1 MKSIALYCNWGVF
14 VDESGVYIPS
24 IHSRYIIGL
33 KNLGYEKIY
42 LVSKVSSKKSDS
54 MDYFFESDELKVI
67 GIKWFSNYMSSL
79 GSFFSIFK
87 ASLYLRRLN
96 LSKIYVR
103 TYEPFGWLFVFCNF
117 NIRNDILMHYIS
129 DPKTAIYNNSNDGA
143 LKKTIRY
150 ILFLPDFYFTQLF
163 AFFCNVS
170 SNGPVP
176 KNNVPEL
183 ISKKMNTVV
192 ESALLE
198 SDIRNINERTSFTS
212 HFAKDDMVTFLY
224 VGYIRPSKGID
235 KLIEAVC
242 ILRDKGYKFKLT
254 LVGDGEF
261 TKDLKTIITDNN
273 LTSCITLVGYV
284 PFSQRL
290 LDFYTS
296 HDVFVNPSPS
306 ETGPRVLL
314 EARVCGCKLISTD
327 IGYAADIIT
336 NNEIGR
342 IISCNNVALLVESME
357 YYLVNTFTTEIPSR
371 NKLTHSISVEEFFKS
386 VL

>member
-42 LVSKVSSKKSDS
+42 LVSKVSKKKSDS
-54 MDYFFESDELKVI
+54 MDYFFENEELKVI

-79 GSFFSIFK
+79 GSFFSILK

-103 TYEPFGWLFVFCNF
+103 TYEPFGWLFVLSNI

-129 DPKTAIYNNSNDGA
+129 DPKTAIYNNANDNS
-143 LKKTIRY
+143 LKKFIRY
-150 ILFLPDFYFTQLF
+150 TLFLPDFYFTQFFALF
-163 AFFCNVS
+163 CKVS

-176 KNNVPEL
+176 QKNVPNF
-183 ISKKMNTVV
+183 IAKKMNAVV

-198 SDIRNINERTSFTS
+198 SDIRNIKERTSSTS
-212 HFAKDDMVTFLY
+212 RYSKDDTVSFLY
-224 VGYIRPSKGID
+224 VGYIRPSKGVD

-242 ILRDKGYKFKLT
+242 ILRDKGYEFKLT

-261 TKDLKTIITDNN
+261 IKDLKTIITDNK

-327 IGYAADIIT
+327 IGYAADIII
-336 NNEIGR
+336 NNEIGK
-342 IISCNNVALLVESME
+342 IISCNNVDILVQSME
-357 YYLVNTFTTEIPSR
+357 YYLVNTFTTEIPPR
-371 NKLTHSISVEEFFKS
+371 KKLTHSISVEEFFKS